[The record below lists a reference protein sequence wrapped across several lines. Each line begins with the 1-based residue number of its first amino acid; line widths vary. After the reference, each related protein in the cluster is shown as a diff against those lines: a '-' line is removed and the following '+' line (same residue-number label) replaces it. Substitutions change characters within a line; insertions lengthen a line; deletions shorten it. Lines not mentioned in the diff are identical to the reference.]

1 MRATSDMVFTDIH
14 CHLLPEIDDGPKD
27 WEASLAMAQT
37 AVVNGIRMIVAT
49 PHQLGRYETNTADQ
63 IRVLAAE
70 AQRRIQD
77 AGLPLTVL
85 PGADVRVQEDLPELV
100 ANGDVLTLGGHNRKI
115 VDGESKFEDSGFRNK
130 EGGRRNHKEMPN
142 GECGVRNQYT
152 DPAGGSSPISHSV
165 FRTPHSPTLHSSLV
179 THHYLLMELPHEQIL
194 PMGRLLYRLHC
205 QGVTGILSHP
215 ERNQDLQDN
224 PELLRPWVQ
233 QGCLI
238 QVTAGS
244 ITGEFGREAQ
254 RVSRWLFA
262 ENMVH
267 LVATDAHGVT
277 GRPPEW
283 RDAFAK
289 VCQWESRPR
298 GEAVFL
304 RNPEAV
310 VQGLPVD
317 APLPCSKP
325 HNVHARR
332 RPFASWFNAALATLR
347 G

>member
-1 MRATSDMVFTDIH
+1 MSATFEMLFTDIH

-27 WEASLAMAQT
+27 WEASLAMARM
-37 AVVNGIRMIVAT
+37 AVANAIRMIVAT
-49 PHQLGRYETNTADQ
+49 PHQLGRYEGNTADR
-63 IRVLAAE
+63 ILSLTAE
-70 AQRRIQD
+70 AQRRIHN
-77 AGLPLTVL
+77 AGLPLTLL

-100 ANGDVLTLGGHNRKI
+100 ANGLVLTLGGNNMRMEDGGSKI
-115 VDGESKFEDSGFRNK
+115 EDPGLRHE
-130 EGGRRNHKEMPN
+130 EGGRRNHKEMRN

-152 DPAGGSSPISHSV
+152 EPAGGSSSIPNSAFS
-165 FRTPHSPTLHSSLV
+165 TPHSPTHHSSLI

-262 ENMVH
+262 ENLVH
-267 LVATDAHGVT
+267 LVATDAHDVS
-277 GRPPEW
+277 GRRPEW
-283 RDAFAK
+283 HNAFAK
-289 VCQWESRPR
+289 ICQWESRSR
-298 GEAVFL
+298 AEVVFL

-310 VQGLPVD
+310 VRGQQID
-317 APLPCSKP
+317 APLPSSNP
-325 HNVHARR
+325 RTVHARR
-332 RPFASWFNAALATLR
+332 RAFAGWFNAALATLR